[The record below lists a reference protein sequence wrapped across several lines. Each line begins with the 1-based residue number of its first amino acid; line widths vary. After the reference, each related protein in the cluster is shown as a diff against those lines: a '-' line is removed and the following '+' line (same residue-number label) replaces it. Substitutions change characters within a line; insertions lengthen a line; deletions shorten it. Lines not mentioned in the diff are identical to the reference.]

1 MAIGWLFYLD
11 REKRERGRGGARER
25 TRKKEGEGWSCSHSW
40 MIWIRKQTN
49 YLKHW
54 ILIDRLRDLWWLY
67 ITTNRGLW
75 SKVWLKVILGS
86 LEVIRGQNGS
96 LVSRIFSFKHF
107 MMKIEFL
114 TLRVVRR
121 NKIRLQILINPDPAQ
136 KDFLDFHFFIQFHS
150 KIFIILKKFQSL
162 RKFYNI

>member
-11 REKRERGRGGARER
+11 RKKRERGRGGARER

-86 LEVIRGQNGS
+86 LEVIKGQNGS
-96 LVSRIFSFKHF
+96 LVSRIFSFKHL

-150 KIFIILKKFQSL
+150 KIFNIFKKFQSL
-162 RKFYNI
+162 RKFYIS